1 MTPAGTLVRPKV
13 IYVMGAGHSGSTV
26 LGVTLGNCDD
36 VFYAGEVEEWLVK
49 AGEPALRGAERTR
62 FWSAVTDEVDGA
74 GLFGAEANRCV
85 ERSSA
90 ALRIDRWPARRRL
103 RKPYRRVAEELFHA
117 IARVAGASSI
127 VDTSHF
133 PLRAR
138 ELQKLRGIEL
148 HVIFLVRDPQ
158 AVVESN
164 LRELSPHEVA
174 ERRWRTVTMNAG
186 LWLTQLLS
194 VLVFLRQPRERRTFL
209 RYEQFI
215 ADPEGVLRGIL
226 RSVDSSAPIPDLV
239 SLSVGTPLQGNRLIR
254 SERIALE
261 RSPPPPAGSSLLTKL
276 MQLPWTPVLARMRP
290 AAAPRD
296 GLGPAAGDAD
306 GAG

>member
-1 MTPAGTLVRPKV
+1 MISAGTLARPKV

-26 LGVTLGNCDD
+26 LGVALGNCDG

-49 AGEPALRGAERTR
+49 AGQPALRGTERTR
-62 FWSAVTDEVDGA
+62 FWSTVTEEVDGA
-74 GLFGAEANRCV
+74 ELFGSQANRCV

-90 ALRIDRWPARRRL
+90 ALRVDRWPARRRML
-103 RKPYRRVAEELFHA
+103 GRYRRVAEELFQA

-148 HVIFLVRDPQ
+148 HIIFLVRDPQ

-209 RYEQFI
+209 RHEQFI
-215 ADPEGVLRGIL
+215 ADPESVLRGIL
-226 RSVDSSAPIPDLV
+226 RSVDSSAPIPDLA

-254 SERIALE
+254 SQRIALD
-261 RSPPPPAGSSLLTKL
+261 RSPAAPAGPSLLTTL

-290 AAAPRD
+290 AATPRD
-296 GLGPAAGDAD
+296 ALGPAAGGTN